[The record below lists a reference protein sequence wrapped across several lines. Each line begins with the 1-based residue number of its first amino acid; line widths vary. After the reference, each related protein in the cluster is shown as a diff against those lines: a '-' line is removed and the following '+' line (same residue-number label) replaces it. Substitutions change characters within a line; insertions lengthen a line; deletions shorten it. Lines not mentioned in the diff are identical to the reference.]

1 MRSVKGIGLGL
12 VLASMAGISWA
23 QPDTAVTPLASHD
36 LAVQAV
42 QIETTLLFTVI
53 LTVFLILLSFR
64 VLDLRGSPVTKWLH
78 PANRQIKPETLDR
91 AIRGQGNLI
100 EYAPMFLI
108 LMLCLE
114 LQGIP
119 KGQLLVS
126 GTIFTIGRFMHGV
139 VFSFLQPQLLL
150 RIGGM
155 ALTFLGF
162 FGLIGSAIPIL
173 L

>member
-1 MRSVKGIGLGL
+1 MSSVKGIGLGL
-12 VLASMAGISWA
+12 ALASMAGISWA
-23 QPDTAVTPLASHD
+23 QPDTAITPLASHE
-36 LAVQAV
+36 VAV